1 MISQEISFDFDSNNI
16 ALLIGKNGSS
26 LKKLIF
32 NMKKNI
38 INKNKLTSEEWE
50 SIPINIKFEKDD
62 NKIKAIIE
70 CKEEHIENSKKIL
83 TSYINHF
90 KNKNTTLIYRIGAE
104 HHYIS
109 KMIGISGTN
118 IVKLKESISELSDV
132 NKVIN
137 IKLKEQNKRYNIS
150 FRNIGKKDIDEHI
163 MLFIKIDGKI
173 KKYDEIQK
181 IVEDYIN
188 EYIYE

>member
-32 NMKKNI
+32 NIKKNI
-38 INKNKLTSEEWE
+38 TNKNKLTSEEWE

-90 KNKNTTLIYRIGAE
+90 KNKNTTLVYRIGAE
-104 HHYIS
+104 HNYIS

-118 IVKLKESISELSDV
+118 IAKLKDSISELPYV

-173 KKYDEIQK
+173 KKYDEIQQ